1 MNRTDRR
8 QEDRIREL
16 ALRRGYRVSKSRQGL
31 HMDNHGQYQL
41 IDVNVNTVVMG
52 ERYNASLEMI
62 EEYLKSE
69 STG

>member
-1 MNRTDRR
+1 MNRTERR
-8 QEDRIREL
+8 QEDRIRKL
-16 ALRRGYRVSKSRQGL
+16 ATKHGYQVTKSRQHL
-31 HMDNHGQYQL
+31 HMDNHGHYRL
-41 IDVNVNTVVMG
+41 IDVNLNTVVMG